1 MDNKDKAN
9 EDCTFKISTVKDS
22 KLSVQFE
29 VEIDGYIATIVYAI
43 SRVFLKKDLV
53 FEVFEAGLLLKEDNI
68 DDNIL
73 RMVLSGSE
81 YLEVKQQNRDVI
93 FEMRGDPRSIAL
105 MIGFLLN
112 DQKNEKPLQSIFAR
126 SVMAWSEITKKE
138 NADNAI
144 YREIKE
150 RMKKEG

>member
-1 MDNKDKAN
+1 MDKKDKTN

-68 DDNIL
+68 DSNIL

-81 YLEVKQQNRDVI
+81 YLEVKQQNRDVV

-112 DQKNEKPLQSIFAR
+112 DQKNEKPLQSIFAC
-126 SVMAWSEITKKE
+126 SVMSWSEFTKKE

-144 YREIKE
+144 YRGIKE